1 MGGGIG
7 DRSLSFHF
15 PISYQNSNLS
25 SISSCSSYYTFKITC
40 DDMIAVEEATLKF
53 FRDNIGTD
61 DTFRPS
67 CAYVNE
73 NAIDSQ
79 IARDAKGK
87 IIQATALRVELTYT
101 TTAAFRSQLE
111 ERHGEILRKRKER
124 LRKGKHLRNRGL
136 RELQASRSCDSSNH
150 HLCCSQSSINARV
163 GEFCEN
169 LGCDFASC
177 GGRGL
182 GLVRP
187 PGRPE
192 SDRPPTGGRPE
203 RPPLR
208 PGVEVE
214 EEGDEG
220 EIPPSGVVPPES
232 GSGNGVVDG
241 RPNRPPRPDRPNR

>member
-1 MGGGIG
+1 M
-7 DRSLSFHF
+7 
-15 PISYQNSNLS
+15 
-25 SISSCSSYYTFKITC
+25 TC
-40 DDMIAVEEATLKF
+40 DDMIAIEEATLKF
-53 FRDNIGTD
+53 FRDNMGND

-79 IARDAKGK
+79 IARDSRGS
-87 IIQATALRVELTYT
+87 IVQATALRVELTYT
-101 TTAAFRSQLE
+101 TTTAFQAQLE
-111 ERHGEILRKRKER
+111 ERHGEILRERKER
-124 LRKGKHLRNRGL
+124 LRQGKNLRNREM
-136 RELQASRSCDSSNH
+136 RELQVSRSCDSSNH
-150 HLCCSQSSINARV
+150 HLCCSQSSINAQV

-192 SDRPPTGGRPE
+192 SGRPPGGRPE
-203 RPPLR
+203 RPPSR
-208 PGVEVE
+208 PGVVE
-214 EEGDEG
+214 EEE
-220 EIPPSGVVPPES
+220 EESPSGDVPPES